1 MRTLRTLTLLFAALC
16 GTGLLADPASGQM
29 TDPDQERARQLVL
42 RIRRSMREIDSL
54 LLTCSQPAKVE
65 KELTANIKR
74 IEELL
79 NETES
84 KSMSVVQNI
93 DELIKLT
100 KY

>member
-54 LLTCSQPAKVE
+54 LLTGSQPAKEDENPPKPDEGKDVPEGDGPKQDGKE
-65 KELTANIKR
+65 KEGGR
-74 IEELL
+74 
-79 NETES
+79 
-84 KSMSVVQNI
+84 
-93 DELIKLT
+93 
-100 KY
+100 